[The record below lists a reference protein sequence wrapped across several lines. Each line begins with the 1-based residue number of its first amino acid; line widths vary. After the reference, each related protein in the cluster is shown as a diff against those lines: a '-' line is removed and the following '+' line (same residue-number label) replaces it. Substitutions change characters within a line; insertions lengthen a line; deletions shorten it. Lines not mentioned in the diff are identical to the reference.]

1 MALIRLKPASVPHQ
15 FNVISETSA
24 QLKKLRD
31 EVRSAGGEL
40 DIDLEV
46 SSFLD
51 KFILKARKELASL
64 RGDQIKSIQTE
75 FAPVEPNQPDG
86 LTHQT
91 YGTTIGAL

>member
-1 MALIRLKPASVPHQ
+1 MALIRLKPASVSHQ
-15 FNVISETSA
+15 FSIISETSA

-40 DIDLEV
+40 DIDQEV
-46 SSFLD
+46 SLFLD

-64 RGDQIKSIQTE
+64 RGDQIRSIQTE
-75 FAPVEPNQPDG
+75 PYPADQNQPNG

-91 YGTTIGAL
+91 YGATIETL